1 MNDNLFNQLSAT
13 TTPFY
18 QKQSYEHV
26 LHYHPDIAEGK
37 VTRYLLRDGFELI
50 IRDLKMHQSFQL
62 QIYQESPLFEL
73 GFNLYG
79 DMLFKANHKTY
90 LTHSNQLNV
99 SFLHESSVSLEQSA
113 GDRIQTI
120 GIHLTESAL
129 QDYFLQLSQDNSQ
142 TTDSFFKKGEARFI
156 QRSTDMI
163 LQVVLQQ
170 ILQCPYSGNMGKVYL
185 ESKALELLAVYF
197 AQYEN
202 ENKVKH
208 TISWTKS
215 DKGQIEQAKEW
226 ILCHLEHPITIRSI
240 SQAIGINEFKLKKG
254 FRELS
259 GSTVYNYIREQRLAK
274 AQHLL
279 TIGEMNVTE
288 ISLAVGYQNPSRFA
302 AAFKNKFGI
311 TPSQYRFTK

>member
-26 LHYHPDIAEGK
+26 LHYHPDIAEGQ
-37 VTRYLLRDGFELI
+37 VTRYLIRDGFEVI

-62 QIYQESPLFEL
+62 QTYQETPLFEL
-73 GFNLYG
+73 GFNLNG
-79 DMLFKANHKTY
+79 DMLFQTNHKTY
-90 LTHSNQLNV
+90 RTHSNQLNV
-99 SFLHESSVSLEQSA
+99 SYLHESSVSLKQSA
-113 GDRIQTI
+113 GDQIQTI

-129 QDYFLQLSQDNSQ
+129 QDYFLQLSQDHSQ

-163 LQVVLQQ
+163 LQVILQQ

-202 ENKVKH
+202 KNKVEH
-208 TISWTKS
+208 TITWTKS
-215 DKGQIEQAKEW
+215 DKDQIEQAKEW
-226 ILCHLEHPITIRSI
+226 ILHHLEEPMTIRLI
-240 SQAIGINEFKLKKG
+240 SQAIGSNDFKLKRG
-254 FRELS
+254 FRELL
-259 GSTVYNYIREQRLAK
+259 GTTVFHYIREQRLAK
-274 AQHLL
+274 AQRLL
-279 TIGEMNVTE
+279 TRGEMNITE

-302 AAFKNKFGI
+302 AVFKNKFGV
-311 TPSQYRFTK
+311 TPSQYRFTR